1 VRMCLVILLF
11 SAKLSALAALEWLLA
26 LVGTHVCREIAIQR
40 EALAALTALEG
51 LLPRVGA
58 HM

>member
-1 VRMCLVILLF
+1 MCLVILLF

-26 LVGTHVCREIAIQR
+26 LVGAHVCREIAIQR